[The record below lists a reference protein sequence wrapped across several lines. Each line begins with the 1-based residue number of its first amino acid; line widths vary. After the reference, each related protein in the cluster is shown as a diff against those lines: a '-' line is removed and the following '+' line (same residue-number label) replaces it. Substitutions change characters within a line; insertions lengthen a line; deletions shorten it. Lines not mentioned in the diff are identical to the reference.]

1 MNIEKIKKAFYT
13 SALILV
19 LGVILM
25 VVLDHIF
32 PVLLPFMISYAIAC
46 LTTAPAIKIEQ
57 RTGASRRKL
66 RLFISL
72 FSLLVL
78 SLLIFFIGRYS
89 LITVWEIAKNL
100 LEGDKIS
107 GLISGVLD
115 PMESIFGSSLPD
127 EIKSQLTDAARAFF
141 SKIISAL
148 GSLVSSAAV
157 FLPKLFLFLVVT
169 LISLVYFS
177 LDLEDLN
184 AKIKSVLPES
194 FGKKLTSARERIL
207 SVGVRYVFSYL
218 SIMGITFSV
227 MLVGFFILKVAHPFL
242 LALLIAFFDLFPIIG
257 VGTVVIPWAIIELIL
272 GNTGRGI
279 GLLVLFVVNELIRQF
294 AEPKILGK
302 SLDIHPI
309 ITLVLIYAAIA
320 LFGLKGL
327 LLIPILVALIGA
339 VDMKNILK

>member
-1 MNIEKIKKAFYT
+1 MNIQKIKNIFYI
-13 SALILV
+13 SASILAVGALV
-19 LGVILM
+19 LVF
-25 VVLDHIF
+25 LDHLF

-72 FSLLVL
+72 FSLFVL
-78 SLLIFFIGRYS
+78 SLLLFFIGRYS
-89 LITVWEIAKNL
+89 LVTLWEIAGNL

-107 GLISGVLD
+107 GIISGVLD
-115 PMESIFGSSLPD
+115 PMESIFGNALPD
-127 EIKSQLTDAARAFF
+127 DIKMQLTDAARTFF
-141 SKIISAL
+141 SKIISSV
-148 GSLVSSAAV
+148 GDIISSAAV

-177 LDLEDLN
+177 LDLEGLN
-184 AKIKSVLPES
+184 EKIKSILPE
-194 FGKKLTSARERIL
+194 GWGRALTSARQRIL
-207 SVGVRYVFSYL
+207 SVGVRYVFSYFA
-218 SIMGITFSV
+218 IMGITFSV

-257 VGTVVIPWAIIELIL
+257 VGTVVIPWAIVELIL

-302 SLDIHPI
+302 SLNIHPI

-339 VDMKNILK
+339 TDMKNILN